1 MSFADCWGDA
11 LLAAE
16 TDMGNI
22 LHQLEAAEDD
32 ANLAFLRSEVA
43 RLQALADRRGEIAVD
58 RKREIERLRLT
69 DEEREVVERALS
81 LAGQG
86 ERRPEKVAVIRRLLA
101 RFRP

>member
-1 MSFADCWGDA
+1 MS
-11 LLAAE
+11 
-16 TDMGNI
+16 NI

-32 ANLAFLRSEVA
+32 ANLTFLRSEVA

>member
-1 MSFADCWGDA
+1 MSDIV
-11 LLAAE
+11 AE
-16 TDMGNI
+16 IRSHLQTMAP
-22 LHQLEAAEDD
+22 HQ
-32 ANLAFLRSEVA
+32 RA
-43 RLQALADRRGEIAVD
+43 RLTAEQLTKAAD
-58 RKREIERLRLT
+58 EIERLRLT

>member
-1 MSFADCWGDA
+1 
-11 LLAAE
+11 LAAE

>member
-1 MSFADCWGDA
+1 MA
-11 LLAAE
+11 
-16 TDMGNI
+16 NI

-58 RKREIERLRLT
+58 RRREIERLRLT

>member
-1 MSFADCWGDA
+1 
-11 LLAAE
+11 
-16 TDMGNI
+16 MGNI

>member
-1 MSFADCWGDA
+1 MS
-11 LLAAE
+11 
-16 TDMGNI
+16 NI
-22 LHQLEAAEDD
+22 LHQLEREEDD
-32 ANLAFLRSEVA
+32 ANLAHLRSEVA